1 MTRSD
6 TFSISSVIFV
16 CVSITYKRYNV
27 HREVLTIGFFSLPSG
42 LLLIANSYV
51 VGQFFGDSA
60 NDIFT
65 FSNYSLVNEFTD
77 YEISD
82 RNADDYLYT
91 IICIVIGTI
100 LVDFS
105 TDALLNPS
113 RAYVLDV
120 CIAGNYCVLFI
131 V

>member
-1 MTRSD
+1 M
-6 TFSISSVIFV
+6 
-16 CVSITYKRYNV
+16 
-27 HREVLTIGFFSLPSG
+27 
-42 LLLIANSYV
+42 LIANSYI
-51 VGQFFGDSA
+51 VGQFFGDST
-60 NDIFT
+60 NDILT
-65 FSNYSLVNEFTD
+65 FSNYTLVSEFSD

-120 CIAGNYCVLFI
+120 CITGNIRVLF
-131 V
+131 